1 MLDNGVSLFGGLI
14 NGYGD
19 TTTFSMTLV
28 LKAGDLVDFAV
39 GYGSNNNYFDDSTG
53 INATLTFN
61 GASVPEPG
69 SLILLGT
76 GCLGLLGCAGSRLA
90 RSRTP
95 ADRAGGASMNRA
107 G

>member
-76 GCLGLLGCAGSRLA
+76 GGLGLLGCAGAAWRG
-90 RSRTP
+90 RGRRP
-95 ADRAGGASMNRA
+95 IGRAGRR
-107 G
+107 